1 MCWKILPYL
10 PNPTAPNIPRRLREF
25 LGDTNYTF
33 VGVGITNDVRKLR
46 EDYGLEVAK
55 SRDLSS
61 WAANELEKKELNNG
75 GLKSLVKEI
84 LGKEMDKPKIVTLS
98 RWNNRVLS
106 NAQVAYACLDAYFSF
121 ELGRQLSA
129 WCDHGR
135 GLRYPCCCPTIV
147 RFGVIA
153 PAPLVF
159 CLDHYCGAFRG
170 SCVSAGFVPGVL
182 ASDSTIQGGSSYLP
196 VQEDSASL
204 STGIQWRIS
213 LCRKSLRRLVSCD
226 HPVPGI
232 NPSILGSLFFLVV
245 NFADCV
251 E

>member
-10 PNPTAPNIPRRLREF
+10 PNPTAPNIPRHLREF

-33 VGVGITNDVRKLR
+33 VRKLR

-55 SRDLSS
+55 SRDLRS

-129 WCDHGR
+129 W
-135 GLRYPCCCPTIV
+135 Y
-147 RFGVIA
+147 
-153 PAPLVF
+153 
-159 CLDHYCGAFRG
+159 
-170 SCVSAGFVPGVL
+170 
-182 ASDSTIQGGSSYLP
+182 
-196 VQEDSASL
+196 
-204 STGIQWRIS
+204 
-213 LCRKSLRRLVSCD
+213 
-226 HPVPGI
+226 
-232 NPSILGSLFFLVV
+232 
-245 NFADCV
+245 
-251 E
+251 